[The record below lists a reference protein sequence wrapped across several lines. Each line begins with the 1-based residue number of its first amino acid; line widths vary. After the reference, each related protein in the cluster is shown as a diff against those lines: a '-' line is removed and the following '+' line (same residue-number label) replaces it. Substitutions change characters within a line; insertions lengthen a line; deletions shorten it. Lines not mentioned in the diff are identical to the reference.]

1 MKKTDNKMK
10 RNKVMPGGKAHNSET
25 RSFTGRV
32 WRIASIFIALILL
45 FLSVN
50 MGARYVINGQMK
62 NSVESIADSYVKEI
76 TYKFSGA
83 NDYLTNLVV
92 ADADVESANYS
103 YGNNNLSFIQ
113 SSQKVNEKLN
123 SYQYAMGN
131 QFHFLIYY
139 ETHEYFNESERGAL
153 TIREV
158 DNLKVRLR
166 AYMEAESAKDHSI
179 TGSVWK
185 ILRINEKWYAMNY
198 SYYNKVY
205 ACCFVELGDLE
216 KLIDRIDIGKNNYMA
231 FASADGKLY
240 THEDDAEA
248 DRVLERAKS
257 GDSISSLFGYSN
269 SVISRAI
276 PKADLNFFL
285 VMEREESMTL
295 GMIMQWILLMIMFV
309 GVIFIIWM
317 SYYVRKELLH
327 PLQYFFENLDRI
339 AEDEENA
346 YFENSEIQELQ
357 QANDLYRKILDQAHQ
372 LKIEVYEKT
381 EEQQRLQI
389 EYMQLQIQPHFYINC
404 MNMIH
409 NMSCMGDEEGV
420 QMMAAHVSDY
430 FRYIFGINAETVDL
444 AAELKHI
451 ENYLEICKIRYR
463 MKVDYQIEADDDL
476 SGIRIPPLLLHTCV
490 ENSVKYGCRQGEVS
504 IIRILIRK
512 SITETGEEYV
522 EIEVMDDGPGF
533 ETEILEHL
541 AKKEEIVTDRGTR
554 VGILNV
560 IKRMDHIYGEN
571 YRIAF
576 SNRES
581 GGARIWF
588 KIPVIVENKV

>member
-1 MKKTDNKMK
+1 MKKTDNKIK
-10 RNKVMPGGKAHNSET
+10 LNKVMPGGKAHNSET

-512 SITETGEEYV
+512 SITETSEEYV

-533 ETEILEHL
+533 EAEILEHL

-576 SNRES
+576 ANRES

>member
-179 TGSVWK
+179 TGSIWK

-490 ENSVKYGCRQGEVS
+490 ENSVKYGCRQGKVS